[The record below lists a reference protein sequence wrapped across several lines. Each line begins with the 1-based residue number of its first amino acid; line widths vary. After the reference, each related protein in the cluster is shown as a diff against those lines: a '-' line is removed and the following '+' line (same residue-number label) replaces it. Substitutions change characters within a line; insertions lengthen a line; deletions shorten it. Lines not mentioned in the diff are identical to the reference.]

1 MSANQTQLNTKLFQ
15 TAHHGSASK
24 IEVLLAQEQNERM
37 NKDVAGHGSAGLQS
51 VTQNLGHKT
60 SCPRKNIS
68 TIGSLQTHC
77 CYNGLTPQD
86 FIMTTNSAATD
97 VFNIFKRMTPFIQH
111 ACEGNVEE
119 VRALLAQGEAFD
131 PAAVMG
137 AAMSGQ
143 HECLELFLPLD
154 EKYWTLALMNST
166 MEGHEKCV
174 RLLLDAQPNQ
184 WSEGVVRALTDSV
197 LFKHPHCTQ
206 VFIAHIQQMTKQQP
220 NTVIAV
226 DWNNLAFQAL
236 EHCNSPS
243 FCAVFPYCDPTH
255 PKMLDCLETAAVK
268 GLSECVQLLAPLST
282 QWSEKSLHD
291 ILMKTI
297 WKGHSNVVRI
307 LVPLVN
313 VAFDNSFA
321 LQVALGL
328 GDEEIA
334 EFLYPHSDLEVVLE
348 QLKPQDLPPDHLHRL
363 RELIETRRQHS
374 ALTTV
379 TNCALSRETTLR
391 HKKI

>member
-1 MSANQTQLNTKLFQ
+1 
-15 TAHHGSASK
+15 
-24 IEVLLAQEQNERM
+24 
-37 NKDVAGHGSAGLQS
+37 
-51 VTQNLGHKT
+51 
-60 SCPRKNIS
+60 
-68 TIGSLQTHC
+68 
-77 CYNGLTPQD
+77 
-86 FIMTTNSAATD
+86 
-97 VFNIFKRMTPFIQH
+97 
-111 ACEGNVEE
+111 
-119 VRALLAQGEAFD
+119 
-131 PAAVMG
+131 
-137 AAMSGQ
+137 
-143 HECLELFLPLD
+143 
-154 EKYWTLALMNST
+154 
-166 MEGHEKCV
+166 
-174 RLLLDAQPNQ
+174 
-184 WSEGVVRALTDSV
+184 
-197 LFKHPHCTQ
+197 
-206 VFIAHIQQMTKQQP
+206 
-220 NTVIAV
+220 
-226 DWNNLAFQAL
+226 
-236 EHCNSPS
+236 
-243 FCAVFPYCDPTH
+243 
-255 PKMLDCLETAAVK
+255 MLDWLETAAVK